1 MSRVTGITRRY
12 IEAMNA
18 GDIDAMMLLFAPGA
32 VLRHPTGVFEG
43 SDAIRDFFLEGVFAY
58 SAQLHYVTGSEVT
71 GSEVTGSEVTG
82 SERGDLAW
90 LEVEAVS
97 DVTPGRQRVVDVF
110 RLDQAGR
117 IVDVGIYSGNIV
129 PGSDESSDDPERQK
143 E

>member
-71 GSEVTGSEVTG
+71 GSE
-82 SERGDLAW
+82 RGDLAW